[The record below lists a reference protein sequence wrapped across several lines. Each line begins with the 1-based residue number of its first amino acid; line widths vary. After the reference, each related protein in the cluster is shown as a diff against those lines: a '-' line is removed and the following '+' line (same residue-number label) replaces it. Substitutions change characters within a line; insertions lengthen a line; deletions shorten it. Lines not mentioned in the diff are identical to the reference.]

1 MNNKQLE
8 FMAYKT
14 AMSICTEQVNTIC
27 SFSDMIDYINNTQY
41 LHDVLSELLNDRKE
55 VKINWH
61 QQRITMILNKL
72 LATEDGVNQLLSSML
87 NNFTHTEL
95 KHVIEHIINNYQD
108 KVAELCFKFAVRTN
122 YIDLDLSK
130 EHIELIES
138 FVTAYKIIYGV

>member
-1 MNNKQLE
+1 MDNKQLE

-14 AMSICTEQVNTIC
+14 AMSICTEQLNTIC
-27 SFSDMIDYINNTQY
+27 SFNDMIDYINNTQY
-41 LHDVLSELLNDRKE
+41 LHDILSELLNDRKE

-95 KHVIEHIINNYQD
+95 KRIIEHIINNYQD
-108 KVAELCFKFAVRTN
+108 KVAELCFKFTVRTN
-122 YIDLDLSK
+122 YTDLDLSK

-138 FVTAYKIIYGV
+138 FIIAYKIMYGV